1 MTQGCGGESFPSTV
15 DSTLHDEAPSMDNK
29 FAQAVV
35 LVAFLVAF
43 GFFYLAVGP
52 VQTVP
57 SLI

>member
-1 MTQGCGGESFPSTV
+1 
-15 DSTLHDEAPSMDNK
+15 MDNK